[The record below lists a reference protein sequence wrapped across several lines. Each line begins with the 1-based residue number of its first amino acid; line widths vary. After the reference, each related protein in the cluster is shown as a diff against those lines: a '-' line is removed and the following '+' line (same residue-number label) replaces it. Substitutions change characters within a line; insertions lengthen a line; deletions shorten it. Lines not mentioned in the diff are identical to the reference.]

1 MFHAELE
8 HGPLTSKTLVRS
20 EKATPNTRTIVPVR
34 ILFLAAEA
42 VPLVKV
48 GGLGDVAG
56 SLPRA
61 LRALGHDVRVA
72 IPDAMPVERDGF
84 SPVLAARFDVPSA
97 GGPVA
102 ATVSELQAGGTLFLL
117 VGGPPIP
124 RDGRVYGD
132 GIGEDGP
139 KFAFFSRAALEG
151 ARALGWK
158 PDLVHAHDSHA
169 APAAAWLATA
179 GSHDSFFRDTASLL
193 TIHNLPYMGTGAGTA
208 LEAYGFP
215 LGGDGLPEWARG
227 AMLPVGIAHADEIS
241 TVSPTYASEILT
253 PEFGCGLEGLLRRRE
268 DRLSGILN
276 GLDLESWDPA
286 ADRALPRPF
295 DASDLAAR
303 RENKTALRRELSLE
317 GAGDGPLLAIVSRL
331 DHQKGFDIA
340 GPGITRWLESGGQVA
355 ALGTGDP
362 AIEAA
367 LAGLAAAHPSRFAAR
382 FRFDAAL
389 ARRIYAGSDA
399 LLIPSRYEPCG
410 LTQMIAMRYGSV
422 PVVRRTGGL
431 ADTVTDARRADGTGF
446 LFEAF
451 DPSALDDALARAF
464 AAFADPSVWEGL
476 MRRGMAKDF
485 SWSRSALEYGALYER
500 ALRRRRATDRGAEGT
515 PAAMAGRGRAS

>member
-1 MFHAELE
+1 MNLE
-8 HGPLTSKTLVRS
+8 DARS
-20 EKATPNTRTIVPVR
+20 ERKATPNTRTIVPVR

-42 VPLVKV
+42 VPLAKV

-72 IPDAMPVERDGF
+72 IPDAMPVERQGF
-84 SPVLAARFDVPSA
+84 SPVLAAEFEVAST
-97 GGPVA
+97 GGRVA
-102 ATVSELQAGGTLFLL
+102 ATVSELEAAGTRFLL
-117 VGGPPIP
+117 VGGPPVP
-124 RDGRVYGD
+124 RDGRVYGN

-169 APAAAWLATA
+169 APAAAWIATA
-179 GSHDSFFRDTASLL
+179 GRLDPFFRDTASLL
-193 TIHNLPYMGTGAGTA
+193 TIHNLPYMGTGAGAA

-215 LGGDGLPEWARG
+215 LDGDGLPEWARG
-227 AMLPVGIAHADEIS
+227 AMLPVGLAHADEIS
-241 TVSPTYASEILT
+241 TVSPTYAREILT
-253 PEFGCGLEGLLRRRE
+253 PEFGCGLDGLLRRRE
-268 DRLSGILN
+268 ERLSGILN
-276 GLDLESWDPA
+276 GLDLDSWDPS
-286 ADRALPRPF
+286 ADGALARSF
-295 DASDLAAR
+295 DASHLEAR
-303 RENKTALRRELSLE
+303 RENKAALRRELSLE
-317 GAGDGPLLAIVSRL
+317 DRADGPLLAIVSRL

-340 GPGITRWLESGGQVA
+340 GPGISRWLESGGQVA
-355 ALGTGDP
+355 VLGTGDP

-367 LAGLAAAHPSRFAAR
+367 LAGLAAAYPSRFEAR

-422 PVVRRTGGL
+422 PVARRTGGL
-431 ADTVTDARRADGTGF
+431 ADTITDARSPEGTGF

-451 DPSALDDALARAF
+451 DPAALDEALARAF
-464 AAFADPSVWEGL
+464 AASSDAKGWEGL
-476 MRRGMAKDF
+476 MRCGMAKDS
-485 SWSRSALEYGALYER
+485 SWSRSAIEYGALYER
-500 ALRRRRATDRGAEGT
+500 ALRRRRGADSGAEGP
-515 PAAMAGRGRAS
+515 PAAMARRGRAS